1 MNSSLNVHM
10 GQTLELII
18 RKNELNLTEL
28 ANEVGVD
35 RRTFYYWFKKEVLK
49 ESTINRIS
57 KVIKS
62 DNLTNSI
69 KTNLLEPCFAHP
81 TEVSEDKTSNEY
93 WKDKYVQLLERY
105 TALLKADGTVSNL
118 LKR

>member
-1 MNSSLNVHM
+1 M

-28 ANEVGVD
+28 ATEVGVD

-57 KVIKS
+57 RVINS
-62 DNLTNSI
+62 DNLHNSI
-69 KTNLLEPCFAHP
+69 KTNLLDPCFSTP
-81 TEVSEDKTSNEY
+81 VEVSKNKAGDEY
-93 WKDKYVQLLERY
+93 WKDKYVELLERY
-105 TALLKADGTVSNL
+105 TTLLKLEGSVANL
-118 LKR
+118 LKP

>member
-1 MNSSLNVHM
+1 M

-49 ESTINRIS
+49 ESTIQRIS
-57 KVIKS
+57 RVVNS
-62 DNLTNSI
+62 DGMNNSI
-69 KTNLLEPCFAHP
+69 RTKLLEPYFSNAVEIP
-81 TEVSEDKTSNEY
+81 ESKTSDEY
-93 WKDKYVQLLERY
+93 WKDKYVELLERY
-105 TALLKADGTVSNL
+105 TILLKAEGNF
-118 LKR
+118 RI